1 VAGEA
6 RPKQVHPG
14 KRSRIWRKKEVRNGP
29 PPSWGKDFLVFLSPS
44 RRGGI
49 AKTEKEEKEYKKKIE
64 KE

>member
-1 VAGEA
+1 MDPRLHGG
-6 RPKQVHPG
+6 RKRDRG
-14 KRSRIWRKKEVRNGP
+14 KKDREE
-29 PPSWGKDFLVFLSPS
+29 DFLVFFSPS